1 MEMEQPKR
9 GFPQCRGQ
17 LLMCSGGERVTFNS
31 VGMSGPSDRLEYATA
46 DAPAHTQSDCSI
58 ACLNG
63 GTDGEG
69 VRGMGLRAEGVISA
83 SLHLAAVRGDKQ
95 ENQYSHSGQFTT
107 RASLR
112 AAICQSQSLKRD
124 GMGTADK
131 VGVRAH

>member
-1 MEMEQPKR
+1 
-9 GFPQCRGQ
+9 
-17 LLMCSGGERVTFNS
+17 
-31 VGMSGPSDRLEYATA
+31 
-46 DAPAHTQSDCSI
+46 
-58 ACLNG
+58 
-63 GTDGEG
+63 
-69 VRGMGLRAEGVISA
+69 MGLRAEGVISA

-107 RASLR
+107 RASLS

>member
-1 MEMEQPKR
+1 M
-9 GFPQCRGQ
+9 
-17 LLMCSGGERVTFNS
+17 TFNS

-95 ENQYSHSGQFTT
+95 ENQYSGSGQFTT